1 MLPSVHCATR
11 IVAVARGYFALSW
24 PTVSCICTVVQM
36 RWYVPI
42 TSVKCNRIFISQ
54 TCPLRSCGPW
64 SKLCSYKT
72 LFYSPCPFFKSVYP
86 GLVYAVIL
94 HHPLSAHLGEHPF
107 PGKQKLP
114 LQRVLLLP
122 YGLLIPGHDKHVP
135 TETARNDSN
144 QTSLKGHLST
154 RRRSNGTRRASRISE
169 LPPPS
174 PGGCVQPPFGWN
186 KF

>member
-1 MLPSVHCATR
+1 MTDCFLHLHCGPNAL
-11 IVAVARGYFALSW
+11 ICSHYFSEVQPDLHQPDVSIALLWS
-24 PTVSCICTVVQM
+24 VVQTM
-36 RWYVPI
+36 QLQ
-42 TSVKCNRIFISQ
+42 N
-54 TCPLRSCGPW
+54 
-64 SKLCSYKT
+64 T
-72 LFYSPCPFFKSVYP
+72 LLFVLPPFFKSVYP

-94 HHPLSAHLGEHPF
+94 HHPPSAHLGEHPC

-135 TETARNDSN
+135 TETSRNDSN

-174 PGGCVQPPFGWN
+174 PGGCVQPSFGWN